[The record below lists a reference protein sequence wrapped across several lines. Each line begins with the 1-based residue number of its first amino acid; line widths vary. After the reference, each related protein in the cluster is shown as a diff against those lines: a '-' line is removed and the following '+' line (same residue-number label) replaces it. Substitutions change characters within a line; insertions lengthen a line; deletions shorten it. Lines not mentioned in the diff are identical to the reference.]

1 MHILKKIAER
11 VFDPELEFKATRSS
25 GPGGQNVNKVNTKVS
40 LRFDIHNSEFLVDRE
55 RQVLLTKY
63 ASKVTTEGVLIID
76 AQETRSQLQNK
87 ELAIQKFYELL
98 SKAFKPKKIR
108 LKTKPGKGAVQKRL
122 NEKKAHGEKKA
133 NRRRLE

>member
-11 VFDPELEFKATRSS
+11 VFDPEFEFKATRSS

-40 LRFDIHNSEFLVDRE
+40 LRFDINNSEFLVDRE
-55 RQVLLTKY
+55 KQMLLTKY
-63 ASKVTTEGVLIID
+63 ASKVTTEGILIIE